1 MLRDDRE
8 WSEKRIVDLVGR
20 TKDEGDTL
28 VELVYRIVAE
38 GRRSIVEEALE
49 EFIEGFSPECFEAII
64 DGDLKNFSIAEV
76 VLEDFALY
84 IGYLRSEA
92 KRDVR

>member
-64 DGDLKNFSIAEV
+64 VEDLRNRAMSDV
-76 VLEDFALY
+76 VLEDFA
-84 IGYLRSEA
+84 IFIEALR
-92 KRDVR
+92 KGG

>member
-64 DGDLKNFSIAEV
+64 VGDLRNRAMSDV
-76 VLEDFALY
+76 VLEDFAVF
-84 IGYLRSEA
+84 IEALRKGA
-92 KRDVR
+92 